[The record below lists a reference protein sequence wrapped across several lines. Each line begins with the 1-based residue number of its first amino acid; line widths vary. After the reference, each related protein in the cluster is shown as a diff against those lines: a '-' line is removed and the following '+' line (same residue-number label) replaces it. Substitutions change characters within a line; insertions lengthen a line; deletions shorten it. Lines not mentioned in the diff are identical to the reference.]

1 MTTSSL
7 VCFTILENDI
17 EDNNKQKELYEYNYE
32 NYYLLQNLNINNEF
46 KEVFNLDLK
55 TKNNFFIKEI
65 KIDNNKEN
73 STKNLIIKFKNFL
86 SDLLYKMG
94 PLKISD
100 LYQCKISNTND
111 ILNSIKKYAK
121 LSYNVVDD
129 SIPPEWYAMTLLDL
143 IKDIP
148 EEYSKNDFEK
158 LFDELEDEINISI
171 NKFNID
177 FLLDCLDKIKY

>member
-1 MTTSSL
+1 
-7 VCFTILENDI
+7 
-17 EDNNKQKELYEYNYE
+17 
-32 NYYLLQNLNINNEF
+32 
-46 KEVFNLDLK
+46 
-55 TKNNFFIKEI
+55 
-65 KIDNNKEN
+65 
-73 STKNLIIKFKNFL
+73 
-86 SDLLYKMG
+86 MG

-177 FLLDCLDKIKY
+177 FLLDCLDKIKYLEKYKKNVENYFEILKDLELNENNLYKI